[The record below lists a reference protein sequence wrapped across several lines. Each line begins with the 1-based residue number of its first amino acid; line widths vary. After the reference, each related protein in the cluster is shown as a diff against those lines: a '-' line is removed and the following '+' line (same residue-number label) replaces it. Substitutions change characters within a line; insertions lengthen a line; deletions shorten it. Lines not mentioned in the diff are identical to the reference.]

1 MAYDIDF
8 IKRAVAY
15 RQNGHTFKQLRE
27 AFDIPPETYYQ
38 WANNLE
44 SGYYDIEKG
53 KQERKRKID
62 RAQLKNAVA
71 DKSDAYLYEL
81 AELFDCTPQAIF
93 YMLEKLN
100 ITLKKRPLPIAKN
113 PKYSV

>member
-15 RQNGHTFKQLRE
+15 KQNGHTFNQLRE

-38 WANNLE
+38 WKNNIE
-44 SGYYDIEKG
+44 IGYYEKERG
-53 KQERKRKID
+53 KQVRKRKID
-62 RAQLKNAVA
+62 REQLKNAVA
-71 DKSDAYLYEL
+71 QKPDSYLYEL
-81 AELFDCTPQAIF
+81 AKLFNCSPQAIF

-100 ITLKKRPLPIAKN
+100 ITLKKRPLPTLKN
-113 PKYSV
+113 LK

>member
-8 IKRAVAY
+8 IKRAAAY
-15 RQNGHTFKQLRE
+15 KQNGHAFKQLRE

-38 WANNLE
+38 RANNLE
-44 SGYYDIEKG
+44 TGYYDIEKG

-62 RAQLKNAVA
+62 REELKNAVA

-81 AELFDCTPQAIF
+81 AALFDCSPQAIF
-93 YMLEKLN
+93 YMLKKMN
-100 ITLKKRPLPIAKN
+100 ITLKKRPLPVAKN
-113 PKYSV
+113 PKKSV